1 MIKAFKNIMTTAV
14 LSFMMVFLS
23 AGIPIMDCSCKMCA
37 PDTRMSMETAVGKSK
52 PSCPCCSA
60 RESENCQSD
69 KTSGKQD
76 GNCSKVSIA
85 KLGTTMAQ
93 NVQTDANHPA
103 FPLTLL
109 AGILPMQAGA
119 VQALP
124 QNEET
129 VYAKYLIRKPPRDEL
144 SMICVLQI

>member
-1 MIKAFKNIMTTAV
+1 MKAFKNIITTAV

-37 PDTRMSMETAVGKSK
+37 PEARMSMESAIGNDK

-60 RESENCQSD
+60 RESENC
-69 KTSGKQD
+69 KPENTSGKQD

-85 KLGTTMAQ
+85 KLGTTMVQ
-93 NVQTDANHPA
+93 NVQADANHSA
-103 FPLTLL
+103 FPLMLL

-124 QNEET
+124 QDEET
-129 VYAKYLIRKPPRDEL
+129 IYAKYLIRKPPRDEL